1 MHTSLTLVCAVCH
14 VSSTCASFREL
25 GDCVLL
31 KLVPLLRTSTS
42 EEVRVN
48 VQLVLSNPKSSTV
61 RVVLKVI

>member
-1 MHTSLTLVCAVCH
+1 M
-14 VSSTCASFREL
+14 
-25 GDCVLL
+25 LL